1 MPNPNP
7 HNSISNETSS
17 LRFKCCLI
25 AYSFLMRVLAPVLR
39 IKAAKRGKKE
49 PGYLYAVDE
58 RFAKYGD
65 ATKESVRRFKPGAI
79 WIHAV
84 SLGETNAALVLVK
97 ALLGYQQE
105 RGNELESIRF
115 VFTHSTATGRQA
127 GCELIN
133 TLGLDESNA
142 AQVWYPW
149 DTPGGVQRFL
159 DHFRPRIGL
168 LMETEVWPNMVL
180 RAKRAGVPL
189 ILVNARMNEKS
200 FKSARYVG
208 LFAKTVY
215 QNLSAVLAQTPA
227 DALRLKALG
236 APVVGTLGNLKFD
249 ASVSTDQITNGARF
263 VEYFYKKYKKR
274 IALFASSRQGEEA
287 LLLHAL
293 IANRTLSE
301 GVQWLI
307 VPRHPQRFAEV
318 IGLAVQLGFA
328 VSKRTSLSAAADQ
341 SVING
346 DENTEYFEQ
355 DIPNPS
361 KLPEIWIGNTVGEMH
376 FYYSIS
382 SVALLGGSFEPL
394 GGQNLIEAA
403 ACGCPVVMGPH
414 VFNFTHAAEQACRRG
429 AALQAQSL
437 QEACARAHHI
447 TLDEQTQSQMSGKA
461 LAFAG
466 ENKGAVAKTVQ
477 ALRGY
482 L

>member
-1 MPNPNP
+1 MPLANPNDAL
-7 HNSISNETSS
+7 SKKTSS
-17 LRFKCCLI
+17 LRFKCYLFV
-25 AYSFLMRVLAPVLR
+25 YSFLMRVLGPVLR
-39 IKAAKRGKKE
+39 IKAVKRGKKE

-84 SLGETNAALVLVK
+84 SLGETKAALVLVK
-97 ALLGYQQE
+97 ELLGYLKEQGKE
-105 RGNELESIRF
+105 RESIRF
-115 VFTHSTATGRQA
+115 LFTHSTATGRQA
-127 GCELIN
+127 GRELIN
-133 TLGLDESNA
+133 SLGLDESSA

-159 DHFRPRIGL
+159 DHFCPRIGL

-180 RAKRAGVPL
+180 RAQTAGVPL

-200 FKSARYVG
+200 FKSAHYAG
-208 LFAKTVY
+208 LFARVVY

-227 DALRLKALG
+227 DALRLEALG
-236 APVVGTLGNLKFD
+236 APVVGTFGNLKFD
-249 ASVSTDQITNGARF
+249 ASVNTDQITNGVRF
-263 VEYFYKKYKKR
+263 ADYFYKKYKKR
-274 IALFASSRQGEEA
+274 IALFASSRPGEEA
-287 LLLHAL
+287 LLLHSL

-307 VPRHPQRFAEV
+307 VPRHPQRFAQV

-328 VSKRTSLSAAADQ
+328 VSKRTSLSAAAAQ
-341 SVING
+341 SANNVG
-346 DENTEYFEQ
+346 ENIEYFEN
-355 DIPNPS
+355 ISNPS
-361 KLPEIWIGNTVGEMH
+361 ELPVRWIGDTVGEMH
-376 FYYSIS
+376 YYYAAS

-403 ACGCPVVMGPH
+403 ACGCPIVMGPH
-414 VFNFTHAAEQACRRG
+414 VFNFTHAADQACKRG
-429 AALQAQSL
+429 AAVQAQSL
-437 QEACARAHHI
+437 QEACARAYHI

-461 LAFAG
+461 LAFAA
-466 ENKGAVAKTVQ
+466 ENKGAVAKTVH